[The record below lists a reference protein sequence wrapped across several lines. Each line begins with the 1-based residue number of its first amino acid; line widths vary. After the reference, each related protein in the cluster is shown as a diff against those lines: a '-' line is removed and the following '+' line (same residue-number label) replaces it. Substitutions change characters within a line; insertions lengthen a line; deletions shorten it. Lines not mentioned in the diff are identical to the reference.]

1 MFGLT
6 FSRRLRTA
14 GALLLA
20 VSVLLAATSVVI
32 GWTSHAHA
40 RDIAG
45 NACIGI
51 AALAVAWRLLRPSA
65 RARDLLAAHTALL
78 RWCAETMHGRTAAV
92 AFDPDTNQA
101 IYVRKARKA
110 GCRSYLIC
118 VGKTDDDWTY
128 DPESMRNV
136 HFLTAT
142 FYYTSPGVADLRKY
156 MEAASLDGNEAMVM
170 EQPGERETIRGAF
183 RRLREHRDLMFA
195 TPVEAQELVALL
207 KRVGPFTTPKD
218 E

>member
-6 FSRRLRTA
+6 FSRRLRIA

-20 VSVLLAATSVVI
+20 LSLAQAVRSTVT
-32 GWTSHAHA
+32 GWTNRAPVG
-40 RDIAG
+40 DIIVG
-45 NACIGI
+45 VVVLII
-51 AALAVAWRLLRPSA
+51 VSRLLRPSA
-65 RARDLLAAHTALL
+65 RARELIAAHTALT
-78 RWCAETMHGRTAAV
+78 RWCAETTKGRATAI
-92 AFDPDTNQA
+92 AFDPA
-101 IYVRKARKA
+101 AHRAMYVRKSRKL
-110 GCRSYLIC
+110 GFRTYLVCI
-118 VGKTDDDWTY
+118 GETDDDWAY
-128 DPESMRNV
+128 DPESMRNF

-156 MEAASLDGNEAMVM
+156 TEAASLDGGKATVM
-170 EQPGERETIRGAF
+170 GAAGRDTIRGAF

-207 KRVGPFTTPKD
+207 KRVGPFATPN